1 MNTCSHPASLPRS
14 AAARRLIAAMA
25 TLPALMVLTSSAT
38 AQTYTWNGT
47 SVGNGT
53 YNWAAGTNWS
63 AVPVSGINSVL
74 SYTGNLSDSAVI
86 VSNNDVATPPFQ
98 LNQLSFTTG
107 NTTGAAP
114 TLTLQGSQLE
124 FVTNGSAVAPTLIF
138 NTTGTVRPT
147 IDIQN
152 NLVLTNNLT
161 ANATSIGRLSGVIS
175 GGGNLAK
182 IGNGVLTLAG
192 NNTYTGATTIGGTAG
207 GIVVTANN
215 ALGSTAGTTTVGAGT
230 SLGLSGGI
238 NYSTAETILG
248 SGTGTATAVG
258 AFAAA
263 QRGMVQS
270 VSGNNTFAGAIQINA
285 TGVTR
290 FGTQDGAQLNLSGPI
305 TISSGVKGVTI
316 LFRSGATNGD
326 FITLSNTGNSWDG
339 DTQLFSGNAGTGSG
353 VRLGADNALSTLS
366 VVYSTG
372 STGSGTT
379 LDLAGF
385 NQEIRGLANFQG
397 SANTLK
403 VINSDSSKVSILT
416 LNTAGNRNSGGATIL
431 DGAGKIQV
439 VKTGNFDQILNGVN
453 TYTGGTRID
462 QGSLTLGNAT
472 NTLANTGAVNVNGGT
487 LALGTNNDTVG
498 AVTLTSGS
506 ITGTGNATNGILT
519 GTGSN
524 FDVRSG
530 SVSAA
535 LAGSVGLTKT
545 TVGTVTLSGNNTY
558 SGSTTVSE
566 GVLSVGTSAN
576 LGGASSALS
585 LDGGTLQVTG
595 TTLTSFSGRTV
606 TFTAGKTVSLDINNA
621 ANAFTVGQV
630 LNQTSGGLTKL
641 GAGTAILNQTNTYT
655 GVTSI
660 TAGRLQIGD
669 GTDNGSIAASSAV
682 TNNGTLV
689 FNVGSGNRT
698 FSNDISGSGGITQ
711 SGTGTITLSGTNTY
725 NGTTTVSSGTLRAG
739 STQAFG
745 VGSAVS
751 LGTVAGATLDLNGN
765 NVSIGRLNG
774 GNATA
779 GTVAFGTA
787 NLTITNAS
795 GSYGGNLTGSGSL
808 RLTGGSQ
815 TLGKASALYTG
826 NVTISSGAVLVSQS
840 NTSNVLGPNTAGTQ
854 VVTVESGAT
863 FNHNNADN
871 SAQQLQNFVIN
882 GTGAGGRVAAFE
894 ATGMGYGNAAIR
906 GLAVATD
913 SSMFVNSWS
922 AAGAGGQRGLAIQG
936 PLAGSGNLTITSGLN
951 SGFVTLSA
959 GTGSVAGYSAFTGNV
974 NVRSISSNATNAGG
988 LISNSATALGTT
1000 ANIDLG
1006 NNTYF
1011 TVGASQTIGG
1021 LSSNASDTIAARVN
1035 LGANTLTIGSTNNLN
1050 SSFAGVISGTGGLTK
1065 AGTGTLILS
1074 GNSSFSGNTSVTSGI
1089 LNIQNANALGS
1100 TSGVTAV
1107 AVGAT
1112 LQLQGGTSYAPETLR
1127 LNTGNTGSAVLQNVS
1142 GNNTWN
1148 GIVNVTGSFTN
1159 SHVTRVSS
1167 DSDTLT
1173 LAGDVNL
1180 GTVNANAVS
1189 QFVLQGDGSID
1200 VTGKI
1205 SGIGAVTSGATGTG
1219 IRKLSNSAN
1228 DYTGNTGVNG
1238 GTLQAGVDNAIPYGA
1253 GKGNMTFSG
1262 TGVFDL
1268 NGFDVNVNGL
1278 SATSTTVSVVNNA
1291 TGTNKTLTVGNNDV
1305 TASFAGVIADN
1316 TSGTGTVALTK
1327 TGTGALT
1334 LSGNNTYS
1342 GGTTVNGGSLFI
1354 NSTSG
1359 AGTGSIT
1366 VNSGVLSVN
1375 ASIGNAITLSGG
1387 TLSGNATLS
1396 VDLALN
1402 STASVISPGNS
1413 PGISEFTTTQNWTA
1427 YTYDWE
1433 INDFTG
1439 TTAGTDFDNI
1449 SITTGGMNLTGGTSY
1464 VLNVISLMGDN
1475 TSGIVPNFGESSV
1488 SWSIISTQAGI
1499 TAFDA
1504 GKWTINSTAFAALN
1518 GSTGTFSLVLTN
1530 ADKDLSLVYTPVP
1543 EPSAYAALV
1552 GFGALGFVAYR
1563 RRKTSQRKAA

>member
-1 MNTCSHPASLPRS
+1 MNTQLSPVSPTRS
-14 AAARRLIAAMA
+14 AASRRLFAAMA
-25 TLPALMVLTSSAT
+25 TLPALMVLTPSAS

-47 SVGNGT
+47 GVGNGT
-53 YNWAAGTNWS
+53 YNWSAGSNWS
-63 AVPVSGINSVL
+63 AVPVSGINTIL

-124 FVTNGSAVAPTLIF
+124 FVTSGGAVAPTLIF

-147 IDIQN
+147 IDVQN
-152 NLVLTNNLT
+152 NLLLTNNLT
-161 ANATSIGRLSGVIS
+161 ANATSNARLSGVIS
-175 GGGNLAK
+175 GGGNLIK
-182 IGNGVLTLAG
+182 VGNGVLTLAG
-192 NNTYTGATTIGGTAG
+192 NNDYTGATTIGGTAG
-207 GIVVTANN
+207 GIIVRANN
-215 ALGSTAGTTTVGAGT
+215 ALGSAAGNTTVAAGT
-230 SLGLSGGI
+230 SLGLSGGV
-238 NYSTAETILG
+238 NYSTAETIVG
-248 SGTGTATAVG
+248 SGTGTAIVTGV
-258 AFAAA
+258 FAAA
-263 QRGMVQS
+263 SRGMVQS

-285 TGVTR
+285 TGITR
-290 FGTQDGAQLNLSGPI
+290 FGTQDGAQLTLSGPI
-305 TISSGVKGVTI
+305 TPSSGVSGVTV
-316 LFRSGATNGD
+316 LFRAGGNDGD
-326 FITLSNTGNSWDG
+326 FITLSNSGNSWA
-339 DTQLFSGNAGTGSG
+339 DTQIFSSNGGTGAG
-353 VRLGADNALSTLS
+353 VRLGIDNALPTSAS
-366 VVYSTG
+366 VYTTSGGG
-372 STGSGTT
+372 SSAM
-379 LDLAGF
+379 LDLAGY
-385 NQEIRGLANFQG
+385 NQTLNGLTNAG
-397 SANTLK
+397 STTALR
-403 VINSDSSKVSILT
+403 ISNSDSTRQSTLT
-416 LNTAGNRNSGGATIL
+416 LNTTGDRSTNGTIIQ

-439 VKTGNFDQILNGVN
+439 IKTGANNQTLNGVN

-462 QGSLTLGNAT
+462 QGTLTLGNAT

-487 LALGTNNDTVG
+487 LALGNNNDTVG

-519 GTGSN
+519 GSGSDY
-524 FDVRSG
+524 DVRSG

-535 LAGSVGLTKT
+535 LAGSIGLTKT
-545 TVGTVTLSGNNTY
+545 TAGTVTLSGNNTY
-558 SGSTTVSE
+558 TGTTTISD

-576 LGGASSALS
+576 LGGAASALN

-595 TTLTSFSGRTV
+595 TTLTNFSGRTV

-655 GVTSI
+655 GVTTI

-669 GTDNGSIAASSAV
+669 GTDNGSIAASSSV

-698 FSNDISGSGGITQ
+698 LSSDISGSGGITQ

-765 NVSIGRLNG
+765 NISIGRLNG
-774 GNATA
+774 GNTTA
-779 GTVAFGTA
+779 GTVAFGTS

-795 GSYGGNLTGSGSL
+795 GTYSGNLTGSGSL
-808 RLTGGSQ
+808 RVTGGSQ

-826 NVTISSGAVLVSQS
+826 NVTISSGGVLLTAAGIS
-840 NTSNVLGPNTAGTQ
+840 NALGTNTAGTQ
-854 VVTVESGAT
+854 SVTVESGAT
-863 FNHNNADN
+863 FGIGAGNNAW
-871 SAQQLQNFVIN
+871 SQLQNIVIN
-882 GTGAGGRVAAFE
+882 GTGAGGQQAALVS
-894 ATGMGYGNAAIR
+894 TGMGFGSNQIR
-906 GLAVATD
+906 GLVVATD
-913 SSMFVNSWS
+913 ANLFVNSFG
-922 AAGAGGQRGLAIQG
+922 AADQRGLNAQG
-936 PLAGSGNLTITSGLN
+936 ALAGSGNLTITAGAN
-951 SGFVTLSA
+951 SGFLSLA
-959 GTGSVAGYSAFTGNV
+959 AATGSVAGYSPFTGNV
-974 NVRSISSNATNAGG
+974 NVRSTSSNATNAGG
-988 LISNSATALGTT
+988 LISNNSNALGTT

-1035 LGANTLTIGSTNNLN
+1035 LGANTLTIGSANNLN

-1065 AGTGTLILS
+1065 SGTGTLILS
-1074 GNSSFSGNTSVTSGI
+1074 GNSSYSGNTSVTSGI
-1089 LNIQNANALGS
+1089 LNIQNSNALGS
-1100 TSGVTAV
+1100 TSNGTAV
-1107 AVGAT
+1107 AAGAT
-1112 LQLQGGTSYAPETLR
+1112 LQLQGGTSYAAETLR

-1167 DSDTLT
+1167 DADTLT

-1200 VTGKI
+1200 ITGKI

-1238 GTLQAGVDNAIPYGA
+1238 GTLQAGVENAIPYGA

-1268 NGFDVNVNGL
+1268 NGFNVNVNGL

-1316 TSGTGTVALTK
+1316 TSGNGTVALTK
-1327 TGTGALT
+1327 TGTGTLT

-1354 NSTSG
+1354 NSTTG
-1359 AGTGSIT
+1359 AGTGGIT
-1366 VNSGVLSVN
+1366 VNSGVLKVN
-1375 ASIGNAITLSGG
+1375 ASIGNSITLAGG
-1387 TLSGNATLS
+1387 TLSGNATLA
-1396 VDLALN
+1396 VDLGLS

-1449 SITTGGMNLTGGTSY
+1449 AITTGGLNLTGGTSY

-1475 TSGIVPNFGESSV
+1475 TSGIVPNFGENSV

-1504 GKWTINSTAFAALN
+1504 GKWTINSTTFAALN
-1518 GSTGTFSLVLTN
+1518 GSTGTFSLILTN
-1530 ADKDLSLVYTPVP
+1530 SDKDLTLVYTPVP
-1543 EPSAYAALV
+1543 EPSAYTALV

-1563 RRKTSQRKAA
+1563 RRRTSQSKAA